1 MVLPA
6 AADWIFICISLPA
19 GLVRLLLHDRQKR
32 GLFGACQLPGPL
44 EFRHIPAGAGQYVPV
59 FGRRRS
65 SSGRDFF
72 SPFGGIPS
80 PAFVFQL
87 EDQVDAERPD
97 HTDGDSVCC
106 HHPLLS
112 DFSGRWRRAQ
122 SMDGEQNIVFAAVSL
137 RFLDPDRP
145 VSLEKLRLL
154 HGDSAVRP
162 GGY

>member
-32 GLFGACQLPGPL
+32 GLFGACQLPGSL
-44 EFRHIPAGAGQYVPV
+44 EFRHVPAGAGQYVPI

-80 PAFVFQL
+80 PAFVFQP
-87 EDQVDAERPD
+87 ENQMDAERPD
-97 HTDGDSVCC
+97 HTDGHPIGS
-106 HHPLLS
+106 HHPFLS
-112 DFSGRWRRAQ
+112 DFLGLRRHAQ
-122 SMDGEQNIVFAAVSL
+122 PVDGQ
-137 RFLDPDRP
+137 
-145 VSLEKLRLL
+145 
-154 HGDSAVRP
+154 
-162 GGY
+162 